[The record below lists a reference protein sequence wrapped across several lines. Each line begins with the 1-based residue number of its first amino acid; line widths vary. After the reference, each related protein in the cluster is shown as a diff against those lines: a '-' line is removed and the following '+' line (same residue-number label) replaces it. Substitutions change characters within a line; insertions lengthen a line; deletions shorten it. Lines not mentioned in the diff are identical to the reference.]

1 MDFLELAKNRYSSRS
16 YLDKK
21 VEQEKTNNILEAA
34 KLTPT
39 AVNKFPIKLVVVE
52 SKTGLEKIKKC
63 TKFDFNAPLFK
74 KCTKFDFNAP
84 LCIICGYSKSEAWT
98 RKSDNKNYGVVDAS
112 LAMMQMMLEAT
123 NVGLATCFIG
133 VFDEIKV
140 KQEFNIKD
148 DIEVVGLLMIG
159 YPLDEPSLMHFTRK
173 NICDF
178 VEYK

>member
-52 SKTGLEKIKKC
+52 SKTGLEKI
-63 TKFDFNAPLFK
+63 K

>member
-63 TKFDFNAPLFK
+63 TKFDFNAPL
-74 KCTKFDFNAP
+74 
-84 LCIICGYSKSEAWT
+84 CIICGYSKSEAWT
-98 RKSDNKNYGVVDAS
+98 RKSDNKNYGVVDTS

>member
-1 MDFLELAKNRYSSRS
+1 MDFLELAKTRYSSRS

-21 VEQEKTNNILEAA
+21 VEQEKTINILEAA
-34 KLTPT
+34 RLTPT
-39 AVNKFPIKLVVVE
+39 AVNKFPIKLVVVK

-63 TKFDFNAPLFK
+63 TKFDFH
-74 KCTKFDFNAP
+74 AP

-98 RKSDNKNYGVVDAS
+98 RKSDNKNYGVVDTS

-133 VFDEIKV
+133 VFDENKV
-140 KQEFNIKD
+140 KEEFNIKD
-148 DIEVVGLLMIG
+148 DIEVVGLLMVG
-159 YPLDEPSLMHFTRK
+159 YPLDEPSSMHFNRK

>member
-63 TKFDFNAPLFK
+63 TKFDFNAPL
-74 KCTKFDFNAP
+74 
-84 LCIICGYSKSEAWT
+84 CIICGYSKSEAWT

-140 KQEFNIKD
+140 KQEFIIKD

>member
-52 SKTGLEKIKKC
+52 SKTGLEKI
-63 TKFDFNAPLFK
+63 K

-173 NICDF
+173 SICDF

>member
-21 VEQEKTNNILEAA
+21 VEQGKTNNILEAA

-52 SKTGLEKIKKC
+52 SKTGLEKI
-63 TKFDFNAPLFK
+63 K